1 MFGRTENEL
10 WVWTELLAF
19 DNARPD
25 FGVKEYLAEAG
36 KIPTGISILTG
47 FDFVM
52 LHEPLGRGR
61 VLPPQVCSR
70 AGHLTNGRRERQA
83 WTDLQVRGLVGEL
96 HRYGIKVV
104 FSVFQVY
111 LDDFFSREFLSDA
124 HPEKR
129 SALIAPMRDGRLM
142 GDLLIEKVVEV
153 MNDYGFDGWHAADD
167 IAAPWTGIEFPTDN
181 LIRRFAAERT
191 ALGLPDFLLEN
202 ADRDDAARRRKLR
215 YLQRSCWREWNDFLL
230 AAWKRFWE
238 KAVHAVH
245 GAGRIL
251 LVNSPNTKSVFGA
264 LQYMNVDYRQLAE
277 LGADYL
283 VSECCT
289 TSCALVWHNRPL
301 LHEFS
306 AMVSE
311 LTASMPGVKVLIMP
325 AVRDRVEG
333 FDVFA
338 HALPRFERDLHVLNA
353 QGIWHDGELRRCA
366 DGFMFCLGDCV
377 EAAEWKRFHEI
388 YAQSVAFDPVR
399 SGELVWLVDPKAF
412 DALHEEHHRFGTWSP
427 SLQITKLKNLRSIDI
442 SAIAAVSELDHI
454 TQPMIVPNFHLL
466 EKETRQRILAKKLPL
481 VLTGRFQAEELPA
494 GAETIFWKQNKEYFW
509 QCVFLNWPGQ
519 KSGRMLE
526 VSPVREV
533 PNYNPMVF
541 SDVLDFSL
549 FREWYPHLAIP
560 EEFWQAVAD
569 RIRELLGPLPIENE
583 DEGVQVYRQ
592 YAADGTERLTQV
604 SRREYY
610 IMSKCRIEPADAEV
624 SIAGSWPK
632 MPVYATDGLLSHGE
646 PWESPVT
653 IPPHGVVA
661 VDIKKKHS

>member
-1 MFGRTENEL
+1 MFGRAENEL
-10 WVWTELLAF
+10 WIWTELLAF
-19 DNARPD
+19 DSARPD
-25 FGVKEYLAEAG
+25 FGVKDYLAEAG
-36 KIPTGISILTG
+36 KIPTGISFLTG

-52 LHEPLGRGR
+52 LHEPLGQGR

-142 GDLLIEKVVEV
+142 GDHLIEKVVEA
-153 MNDYGFDGWHAADD
+153 MTDYGFDGWHAADD
-167 IAAPWTGIEFPTDN
+167 IAAPWTCIESPTDD
-181 LIRRFAAERT
+181 LIRQFAEER
-191 ALGLPDFLLEN
+191 GLPAFLLEN
-202 ADRDDAARRRKLR
+202 ADHDDAARRRKLR
-215 YLQRSCWREWNDFLL
+215 YLQTSCWREWNDFLL

-238 KAVHAVH
+238 KAVRAVH

-277 LGADYL
+277 FGADYL

-289 TSCALVWHNRPL
+289 SSCALVWHNRPL
-301 LHEFS
+301 LHEFA
-306 AMVSE
+306 AMTAE
-311 LTASMPGVKVLIMP
+311 LTASMPNVKVLIMP

-353 QGIWHDGELRRCA
+353 QGIWRDGELRRCA

-377 EAAEWKRFHEI
+377 EAAEWKRFHEM
-388 YAQSVAFDPVR
+388 YARSTAFDPVR

-442 SAIAAVSELDHI
+442 SAIATPPELPHI
-454 TQPMIVPNFHLL
+454 MQPLIVPNFHLL
-466 EKETRQRILAKKLPL
+466 TEADRRTILSLSVPL
-481 VLTGRFQAEELPA
+481 VLTGNFPGELPP
-494 GAETIFWKQNKEYFW
+494 GAEAIRWRMRSDFVW
-509 QCVFLNWPGQ
+509 CCLFLNWPGQ
-519 KSGRMLE
+519 RTGRVAE
-526 VSPVREV
+526 VVPQAPPAAFDETKPFSKYRE
-533 PNYNPMVF
+533 
-541 SDVLDFSL
+541 L
-549 FREWYPHLAIP
+549 YPHLDMP
-560 EEFWQAVAD
+560 EDFWRTAAD

-583 DEGVQVYRQ
+583 AEGVQLVRQ
-592 YAADGTERLTQV
+592 YAADGTEHRLQISHADHYV
-604 SRREYY
+604 IAR
-610 IMSKCRIEPADAEV
+610 CRVEPDGAEV
-624 SIAGSWPK
+624 AVAGSWPP
-632 MPVYATDGLLSHGE
+632 MPLCVKDGRLAHGDRRE
-646 PWESPVT
+646 IPVM
-653 IPPHGVVA
+653 IPPHGLVA
-661 VDIKKKHS
+661 TDIRRK